1 MLLYTWYSVCIYMQ
15 RYTHRYK
22 LGTKNIN
29 FEDFFFF
36 SLLSGPGRR
45 EALEVQA
52 LGFELFHLRLFL
64 SVAEPSAEN

>member
-1 MLLYTWYSVCIYMQ
+1 MCVYIYMQ

-22 LGTKNIN
+22 LETKNIN
-29 FEDFFFF
+29 FEGYFFF

-45 EALEVQA
+45 EALKVQA
-52 LGFELFHLRLFL
+52 LGFELFHPRLFL